1 MTEQS
6 TRDFALD
13 DILTMTT
20 GRLLSRRHMDGVYD
34 LANWMTGDNL
44 MTHQLPRAADA
55 CAPALLAQHPQ
66 LSGVHPPE
74 GIDTADLLA
83 WIITVEQTHGET
95 LPVAPLP
102 TGSWEQRN
110 PVEDLCDMVG
120 PEKVI
125 VAPVNDDEDD
135 L

>member
-1 MTEQS
+1 MP
-6 TRDFALD
+6 TRSVPLA

-20 GRLLSRRHMDGVYD
+20 GRLLSPRHMDAVYE

-55 CAPALLAQHPQ
+55 CRPELLRQHPQ
-66 LSGVHPPE
+66 LEGVEPP
-74 GIDTADLLA
+74 ADADVPDLMTWLVG
-83 WIITVEQTHGET
+83 VEREHGEH

-102 TGSWEQRN
+102 PSAWERRDA
-110 PVEDLCDMVG
+110 VEELRDMVG

-125 VAPVNDDEDD
+125 VLPMD
-135 L
+135 